1 LPPQF
6 SANRDRLFRRDI
18 AWGFGHTTMSLL
30 ESKRAWL
37 ALLIIGLLAIYLP
50 GLQGELIFDDQRLAD
65 GTIFGNYGSLAEI
78 KVRLLS
84 YGSFVWIHDLFGDG
98 WWKQRL
104 ANLLL
109 HLGVT
114 VCLYLLIRILVDQ
127 VQWRGKESDADP
139 SPVARSKDAAVGF
152 GVLVFAFNPVS
163 VYAVGYLVERSIVM
177 ATLFSVVCLY
187 LTARAAQGGGLGFL
201 LGAAIA
207 YVAALFSKE
216 HAVMLPLVAFAVF
229 LIVRRPS
236 LRDVWLAGG
245 VALLLFLSG
254 AGVLAARYG
263 AIVGTVFDAS
273 SQVYVAQLAALSPGI
288 EDKVFLLSMINQTW
302 LFIRYGLLW
311 FAPYVGWM
319 SVDLRPA
326 FPLVATS
333 FPQILGVPLYLGMAI
348 GSVFLMA
355 RFDDWRRILG
365 LGLFAPVVLFATEFA
380 TIWIQ
385 DPFVLYR
392 SYIWAIGVPF
402 LASIPFMH
410 LKPRT
415 IAITSIVLGSVL
427 GALAVE
433 RVLSLKTESVAWV
446 DAAEK
451 IDTKAPANAFGR
463 WRPLMNR
470 GNQFF
475 QRGLLTVALADYDAA
490 KRLGDPTGLVDY
502 HRGIVLQQLGHLEDA
517 LSAFSEAGKSKAM
530 PQAFAGLPHFEKGK
544 ILFLLNRYGPAIA
557 EIDQA
562 LQSMHD
568 TEIRVTAFKIRAQCN
583 IRTGR
588 TEDAV
593 ADYKQ
598 AVEISPAN
606 RSTRIGLAL
615 ALSGNKQ
622 SEAALAVLNSLQ
634 SESDGWDVRFGR
646 AMVFEA
652 MGLPEK
658 AREEARTALSMN
670 PGDSML
676 QGFAR
681 KHGLKP

>member
-1 LPPQF
+1 
-6 SANRDRLFRRDI
+6 
-18 AWGFGHTTMSLL
+18 MSLL
-30 ESKRAWL
+30 ESKRTWL

-50 GLQGELIFDDQRLAD
+50 GLQGELIFDDQRLVD
-65 GTIFGNYGSLAEI
+65 GTIFGNYGSLVEI
-78 KVRLLS
+78 KQRLLS
-84 YGSFVWIHDLFGDG
+84 YGSFVWIHELLGEG

-114 VCLYLLIRILVDQ
+114 ICLYLLIRILVDQ
-127 VQWRGKESDADP
+127 VQWPKEEGNPDP
-139 SPVARSKDAAVGF
+139 SRLARSKDAAVGF

-163 VYAVGYLVERSIVM
+163 VYAVAYLVERSIVM

-187 LTARAAQGGGLGFL
+187 LTARAARGGGFGFL

-216 HAVMLPLVAFAVF
+216 HAVMLPLVALAVF

-236 LRDVWLAGG
+236 VRGGWFAGS

-254 AGVLAARYG
+254 AGFLVTRYE
-263 AIVGTVFDAS
+263 AIMGKAFDAA
-273 SQVYVAQLAALSPGI
+273 SQAYVTQLAVLSPGI
-288 EDKVFLLSMINQTW
+288 EDKVFLLSVVNQAW
-302 LFIRYGLLW
+302 LFVRYGLLW
-311 FAPYVGWM
+311 FLPYVRWM

-326 FPLVATS
+326 FPLAATS
-333 FPQILGVPLYLGMAI
+333 FPHILGVPMYLGMAI

-355 RFDDWRRILG
+355 RFGDWRRILG
-365 LGLFAPVVLFATEFA
+365 LGLFAPIVLFATEFA
-380 TIWIQ
+380 TVWIQ

-402 LASIPFMH
+402 LASIPFMRA
-410 LKPRT
+410 KPRT
-415 IAITSIVLGSVL
+415 IAITAIVLGSVL

-433 RVLSLKTESVAWV
+433 RVLSLKTESLAWV

-451 IDTKAPANAFGR
+451 IDTKAPANAVGR
-463 WRPLMNR
+463 WRPLMHR
-470 GNQFF
+470 GNQFV
-475 QRGLLTVALADYDAA
+475 QRGLLTVALADYEAA
-490 KRLGDPTGLVDY
+490 RRLGDPTGLVDY
-502 HRGIVLQQLGHLEDA
+502 HRGVVLQQLGRLEDA
-517 LSAFSEAGKSKAM
+517 LSAFSEAEKKAM
-530 PQAFAGLPHFEKGK
+530 PKAYAGLRHFEKGK
-544 ILFLLNRYGPAIA
+544 LLFRMGRYGPAIA
-557 EIDQA
+557 ELDQA
-562 LQSMHD
+562 LEAMED
-568 TEIRVTAFKIRAQCN
+568 TENRLTALKVRAQCN

-588 TEDAV
+588 AEDAV
-593 ADYKQ
+593 ADYKR
-598 AVEISPAN
+598 AIEISPAN

-615 ALSGNKQ
+615 ALSGNKH
-622 SEAALAVLNSLQ
+622 SEAAIAVLNSLQ

-658 AREEARTALSMN
+658 AREEASVALRMN

-681 KHGLKP
+681 KLGLKP

>member
-1 LPPQF
+1 
-6 SANRDRLFRRDI
+6 
-18 AWGFGHTTMSLL
+18 MSLL
-30 ESKRAWL
+30 ESKRTWL

-50 GLQGELIFDDQRLAD
+50 GLQSELIFDDQRLVD
-65 GTIFGNYGSLAEI
+65 GTIFGNYGSLVEI
-78 KVRLLS
+78 KERLLS
-84 YGSFVWIHDLFGDG
+84 YGSFVWIHELLGEG

-109 HLGVT
+109 HLGVAI
-114 VCLYLLIRILVDQ
+114 CLYLLVRILVDQ
-127 VQWRGKESDADP
+127 VQWPEEEGNPDP
-139 SPVARSKDAAVGF
+139 SRPARSKDAAVGF

-163 VYAVGYLVERSIVM
+163 VYAVAYLVERSIVM

-187 LTARAAQGGGLGFL
+187 LTARAAQGGGFGFL

-207 YVAALFSKE
+207 YAAALFSKE
-216 HAVMLPLVAFAVF
+216 HAVMLPLVALAVF

-236 LRDVWLAGG
+236 LRGVWFAGG

-254 AGVLAARYG
+254 AGFLVTRYE
-263 AIVGTVFDAS
+263 AIVGKVFDAS
-273 SQVYVAQLAALSPGI
+273 SQVYVTQLAALNPGI
-288 EDKVFLLSMINQTW
+288 EDKVFLLSIVNQAW

-311 FAPYVGWM
+311 FLPYVGWM
-319 SVDLRPA
+319 SVDLRPV
-326 FPLVATS
+326 FPLAATS
-333 FPQILGVPLYLGMAI
+333 FPDILGVPMYLGMAI

-355 RFDDWRRILG
+355 RFGDWRRILG
-365 LGLFAPVVLFATEFA
+365 LGLFAPIVLFATEFSSV
-380 TIWIQ
+380 WIQ

-402 LASIPFMH
+402 LASIPFMGA
-410 LKPRT
+410 KPRT
-415 IAITSIVLGSVL
+415 IAITAIVLGSVL

-433 RVLSLKTESVAWV
+433 RVLSLKTESAAWA

-451 IDTKAPANAFGR
+451 IDTQAPANAFGR

-475 QRGLLTVALADYDAA
+475 RRGLLNVALVDYEAA
-490 KRLGDPTGLVDY
+490 GRLGDPTGLVDY
-502 HRGIVLQQLGHLEDA
+502 HRGIVLQQLGRLEDA
-517 LSAFSEAGKSKAM
+517 LLAFSEAGKSKAM
-530 PQAFAGLPHFEKGK
+530 PKAFAGLPHFEKGK
-544 ILFLLNRYGPAIA
+544 LLFLMGRYGPAIA
-557 EIDQA
+557 ELDQA
-562 LQSMHD
+562 LRALEN
-568 TEIRVTAFKIRAQCN
+568 TENRLTALKVRAQCDV
-583 IRTGR
+583 RTGR
-588 TEDAV
+588 VEDAI
-593 ADYKQ
+593 ADYKR
-598 AVEISPAN
+598 AIEISPAN

-622 SEAALAVLNSLQ
+622 SEAAMAVLNSLQ
-634 SESDGWDVRFGR
+634 GESDGWDVRFGR

-658 AREEARTALSMN
+658 AREEARIALRMN

-681 KHGLKP
+681 KLELKP